1 MRCCPKGKLHMPS
14 QTEVSSRFVF
24 PAQPSLTWRAA
35 LAQALGVSQGA
46 CAAQSALA
54 AASPPA
60 TKLVAVHARPSTVSA
75 APDTSLAIMQ
85 QAVARAIQSGELAPD
100 TDAQALAWLWHTVLA
115 SLRARAATAS
125 AAEIAS
131 AAALAWRAWHQ
142 TAGSQPATAP
152 NALFDALPPSAPTL
166 PLPIAAYYAYWG
178 KAHAATPDAAPF
190 HLLVY
195 HALDVT
201 AAGHHLVSLPGF
213 SLASLADALGW
224 PLSTVEA
231 LHRFFLAIHDIGKF
245 ARAFQGLA
253 PGLSPA
259 LVLPVARKRYSE
271 RHDTLGW
278 LLWRDYLRDDLDA
291 RLPESVDDFWN
302 DWARIY
308 TGHHGRPPKEASGS
322 GWNALFADDFFCP
335 EDVAAA
341 QAFCEEMAEWLLP
354 DDIPAPQAH
363 HRVILQRYSWQLAG
377 LGVLADWLG
386 SDQTAFHYVDQPVAL
401 THYWH
406 NAALPIAARA
416 VAACGL
422 QPTPSNALLTPQAL
436 FTYLAQPTPL
446 QALANT
452 IPLKPGPQLFL
463 LEDVTGAGKTE
474 AALILTHRLMA
485 AGRAQGVYVGLPT
498 MATANQMY
506 RRVGAVYRRLFA
518 PEASPSLVLAHG
530 ARQLVAGFQQSI
542 LQGQDPVGDAPYHP
556 GEGSATSQCSAWLAD
571 HRKKALLAQVGV
583 GTVDQVLLSVLPV
596 RHQSLRLLGLA
607 GKVLI
612 VDEVH
617 AYDSYM
623 QQLLM
628 AVLNAHARQGGS
640 VILLSATVPAKL
652 RQQLVQAFQAGVDG
666 NTVAEAI
673 PADSRYPLVTHAAQ
687 DIDTH
692 ACDTRP
698 ALVRRVAV
706 SWLHTAVD
714 AQALVLAQA
723 AAGRSV
729 CWIRNTVADARE
741 AYASLRA
748 QRPDGHITLFHSR
761 YAMGDRLDIED
772 TVLARYGPASTPAM
786 RAGQILVATQVVEQS
801 LDLDFDVLITDL
813 APIDLMIQRAGR
825 LHRHVRGADGAPA
838 SQEGREPPVLWILAP
853 EFTDAPTRDW
863 YAAMFRGASHVYPD
877 VGRLWLTQQVL
888 REAGG
893 ITSPG
898 APGAADG
905 VRALVEAVY
914 GEATAEI
921 PEALQGATL
930 RYEGEVMAE
939 VLQANFNLLK
949 LDGGYRESSSQHW
962 YEEAKVPTRLGEDT
976 LPVYLARITSEG
988 LAPWRDDSS
997 HPWAMSAVSVEARR
1011 VARLPDAAT
1020 ALYDAALATLRM
1032 RYPQLR
1038 EPALVVPLHMAADG
1052 SGQAQVEDANKQAL
1066 VLRYH
1071 PLTGLELEKVY

>member
-1 MRCCPKGKLHMPS
+1 MKCCPTGKLHMPS
-14 QTEVSSRFVF
+14 QTETSSRFVF
-24 PAQPSLTWRAA
+24 PAQQSLTWRAA
-35 LAQALGVSQGA
+35 LAQALGVSQGEW
-46 CAAQSALA
+46 AAQSVLA
-54 AASPPA
+54 AASLPA
-60 TKLVAVHARPSTVSA
+60 IKAVAVDAMPSTVPV
-75 APDTSLAIMQ
+75 APETSLAIMQ
-85 QAVARAIQSGELAPD
+85 QAVTGAIQAGELAPD

-125 AAEIAS
+125 SAEIEA

-152 NALFDALPPSAPTL
+152 NALFDALPSLAPTL

-178 KAHAATPDAAPF
+178 KAHAATPDGAPF

-213 SLASLADALGW
+213 SLAPLADALGW
-224 PLSTVEA
+224 PVSTVEA

-259 LVLPVARKRYSE
+259 LVSPVARKRYSE

-278 LLWRDYLRDDLDA
+278 LLWRNYLRDDLDA
-291 RLPESVDDFWN
+291 RLPEGVDDFWN

-322 GWNALFADDFFCP
+322 GWSPLFADDFFCP
-335 EDVAAA
+335 EDIEAA
-341 QAFCEEMAEWLLP
+341 QAFCEEMAELLLP
-354 DDIPAPQAH
+354 GEIPAPQAH

-386 SDQTAFHYVDQPVAL
+386 SDRTAFHYVDQPVAL

-406 NAALPIAARA
+406 SAALPIAARA

-452 IPLKPGPQLFL
+452 IALKPGPQLFL

-506 RRVGAVYRRLFA
+506 RRVGAVYRKLFA

-530 ARQLVAGFQQSI
+530 ARHLVAGFQQSLI
-542 LQGQDPVGDAPYHP
+542 QAESAPGDAPYKP
-556 GEGSATSQCSAWLAD
+556 DEGSATSQCSAWLAD

-617 AYDSYM
+617 AYDPYM

-640 VILLSATVPAKL
+640 VILLSATVPARL
-652 RQQLVQAFQAGVDG
+652 RQQLLQAFQAGVAG
-666 NTVAEAI
+666 EAVQDEI
-673 PADSRYPLVTHAAQ
+673 AADTRYPLVTHAAH

-706 SWLHTAVD
+706 SWLHTAED

-729 CWIRNTVADARE
+729 CWIRNTVADARD

-748 QRPDGHITLFHSR
+748 QQPEGCITLFHSR

-772 TVLARYGPASTPAM
+772 AVFDRYGPDATAAM
-786 RAGQILVATQVVEQS
+786 RAGQVLVATQVVEQS

-813 APIDLMIQRAGR
+813 APIDLIIQRAGR
-825 LHRHVRGADGAPA
+825 LHRHVRDANGDPA
-838 SQEGREPPVLWILAP
+838 QHEGREPPVLWILAP
-853 EFTDAPTRDW
+853 EFTDAPARDW
-863 YAAMFRGASHVYPD
+863 YAALFRGGSHVYPD
-877 VGRLWLTQQVL
+877 VGRLWLTQQAL
-888 REAGG
+888 RAAGG

-898 APGAADG
+898 LPGAVDG
-905 VRALVEAVY
+905 VRTLVEAVY
-914 GEATAEI
+914 GETAADI
-921 PEALQGATL
+921 PNALQAATL
-930 RYEGEVMAE
+930 TYQGEVMAE
-939 VLQANFNLLK
+939 VRQASFNLLA
-949 LDGGYRESSSQHW
+949 LDGGYRESSSQRW
-962 YEEAKVPTRLGEDT
+962 YEEARVPTRLGEDT
-976 LPVYLARITSEG
+976 QPVYLARITPEG
-988 LAPWRDDSS
+988 LAPWRSDPL

-1011 VARLPDAAT
+1011 VARLPDAVA
-1020 ALYDAALATLRM
+1020 ARYDAALAALRA

-1038 EPALVVPLHMAADG
+1038 EPAVVLPLHMGADG
-1052 SGQAQVEDANKQAL
+1052 AGQADAQGVDKKP
-1066 VLRYH
+1066 VTLRYH
-1071 PLTGLELEKVY
+1071 PLTGLEITNR